1 MGEKY
6 WRVTKNVIK
15 WVCIKYHLHKFIA
28 NYEGQAIKC
37 NKSGIRLKINEKLQT
52 TISEFSSKIQRTADG
67 YIDMAADKALE
78 LTNSFLD
85 DKVGKFSEK
94 LPDMVGGQAGK
105 SSSIAAALKLG
116 YSDYLKMFMFL
127 KLCCNDD
134 AVVKRIGDVIQINVG
149 KGFKLANNKTLSH
162 KKGNEFSLANA
173 HTYIQV
179 ESTIK
184 LKTMFLALPI
194 VTEYT
199 GKGGSAFTVKY
210 KSAIGY

>member
-1 MGEKY
+1 
-6 WRVTKNVIK
+6 
-15 WVCIKYHLHKFIA
+15 
-28 NYEGQAIKC
+28 
-37 NKSGIRLKINEKLQT
+37 
-52 TISEFSSKIQRTADG
+52 
-67 YIDMAADKALE
+67 
-78 LTNSFLD
+78 
-85 DKVGKFSEK
+85 
-94 LPDMVGGQAGK
+94 MV
-105 SSSIAAALKLG
+105 LN
-116 YSDYLKMFMFL
+116 F
-127 KLCCNDD
+127 
-134 AVVKRIGDVIQINVG
+134 
-149 KGFKLANNKTLSH
+149 ANNKTLSH

>member
-1 MGEKY
+1 M
-6 WRVTKNVIK
+6 IK

-37 NKSGIRLKINEKLQT
+37 NKSGIRLKINEKLRT
-52 TISEFSSKIQRTADG
+52 TISEFSSKIQKTADG

-94 LPDMVGGQAGK
+94 LPDMAGGQAGK

-149 KGFKLANNKTLSH
+149 KWF
-162 KKGNEFSLANA
+162 
-173 HTYIQV
+173 
-179 ESTIK
+179 
-184 LKTMFLALPI
+184 
-194 VTEYT
+194 
-199 GKGGSAFTVKY
+199 
-210 KSAIGY
+210 